1 MKILMISS
9 FLPYPLYSGGHIR
22 LYNLIKE
29 LSKKNSITLIC
40 EKRDNQSE
48 KEISKVKEI
57 CDKVLTV
64 PRFKQWSFK
73 NIIKTAFSLN
83 PFLITG
89 HTNKL
94 LSKAIKNELKNGKYN
109 LIHIETSYI
118 FQNLPKTILPTV
130 LVEHNIEHLVYKRFS
145 DRANFF
151 LKPFLYWDVY
161 KLKTKEQRFWKKAKK
176 LIAVSDIEKSLM
188 GVKDVEVIPNGVDIE
203 KFKFNKKDPL
213 NKDKKILFIGDFK
226 WIQNTDAL
234 KFILFDIWP
243 KVLQKIDSVQLLVV
257 GKNIPEAFRN
267 QDFKNVIFDHSNNE
281 ETEEIFKKTDILL
294 APIRIGG
301 GTSFKVLEAMASGV
315 GVVTTE
321 LGVEGIGAKNKI
333 HVLTASDS
341 HEFSKCLI
349 DLLSNKDLFE
359 KLTSNARE
367 LIEDKY
373 DWKKI
378 AQRLEYIYKALI

>member
-1 MKILMISS
+1 MISS

-40 EKRDNQSE
+40 EKRDNQNE

-89 HTNKL
+89 HKNKL
-94 LSKAIKNELKNGKYN
+94 LRKKIRNELKNEKYD
-109 LIHIETSYI
+109 LIHIETSYV
-118 FQNLPKTILPTV
+118 FQNLPKTNLPTV
-130 LVEHNIEHLVYKRFS
+130 LVEHNVEYLVYKRFS
-145 DRANFF
+145 DRAIFF

-161 KLKTKEQRFWKKAKK
+161 KLKIKEQQFWKKAKK

-188 GVKDVEVIPNGVDIE
+188 GIKNAEVIPNGVDIG
-203 KFKFNKKDPL
+203 KFKFDKKNFL
-213 NKDKKILFIGDFK
+213 NKNKKILFIGDFK
-226 WIQNTDAL
+226 WVQNIDAL

-243 KVLQKIDSVQLLVV
+243 KVLQKVDNTQLWIV
-257 GKNIPEAFRN
+257 GKNIPEAFRSR
-267 QDFKNVIFDHSNNE
+267 DFKNVVFDYNNNE

-301 GTSFKVLEAMASGV
+301 GTSFKILEAMASGV

-321 LGVEGIGAKNKI
+321 LGVEGIGAKNKT
-333 HVLTASDS
+333 HVLTALDS
-341 HEFSKCLI
+341 YEFSKCLI
-349 DLLSNKDLFE
+349 DLLNNKDLFE
-359 KLTSNARE
+359 KLTNNARE

-378 AQRLEYIYKALI
+378 AQRLEYIYKASI